1 MLLKSFCLKYAE
13 NDEKVKHLFIKNL
26 RSAVSVPFLVVN
38 TSRETE
44 IDCSI
49 SEDQFEYHLKFNR
62 EFELQD
68 EWEILKRLGLADATN
83 AENLLPPKL
92 RHFLRLGNYGSG
104 NTDQS
109 NGSNNMPGSNTL
121 AASNS
126 LTGSNSLAGS
136 SNLTGSN
143 LTTSNNSD
151 SQIELIELSDP
162 AKDIKVETNVSRS
175 LFSE

>member
-1 MLLKSFCLKYAE
+1 MR
-13 NDEKVKHLFIKNL
+13 HL
-26 RSAVSVPFLVVN
+26 
-38 TSRETE
+38 
-44 IDCSI
+44 
-49 SEDQFEYHLKFNR
+49 
-62 EFELQD
+62 
-68 EWEILKRLGLADATN
+68 
-83 AENLLPPKL
+83 L

-109 NGSNNMPGSNTL
+109 NGSNNMPGANTL
-121 AASNS
+121 AGSNS
-126 LTGSNSLAGS
+126 LTGSNSLA
-136 SNLTGSN
+136 GSN

>member
-1 MLLKSFCLKYAE
+1 M
-13 NDEKVKHLFIKNL
+13 
-26 RSAVSVPFLVVN
+26 SVPFLVVN

-121 AASNS
+121 AGSNS

-136 SNLTGSN
+136 NNLTGSN